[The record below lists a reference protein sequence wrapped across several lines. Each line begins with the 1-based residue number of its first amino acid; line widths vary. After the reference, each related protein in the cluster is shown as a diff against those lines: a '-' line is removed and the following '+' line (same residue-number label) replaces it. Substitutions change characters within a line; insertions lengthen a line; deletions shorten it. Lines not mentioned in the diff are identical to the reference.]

1 MKNCQGPNCV
11 SEGSLSFQKP
21 EGWDKI
27 KCSSLIY
34 PDFREPNC
42 FCLGDS
48 TPNGNW
54 ALNE

>member
-11 SEGSLSFQKP
+11 GEGSLSFQKP